1 MICVVG
7 VALKNSK
14 RLQEKERQ
22 RERENKSC
30 FENTKEFYFL
40 YVEIFF
46 LFFNF
51 SGRNM
56 RAEQRN
62 VAQRERERE

>member
-1 MICVVG
+1 VIKGRIHKKNEMICVVG

-30 FENTKEFYFL
+30 FENTKEFYSLSVEFFFFVFL
-40 YVEIFF
+40 TFQVEI
-46 LFFNF
+46 
-51 SGRNM
+51 
-56 RAEQRN
+56 
-62 VAQRERERE
+62 